1 MFSFFLLL
9 FFFLNEAYFSIFLF
23 SGTDKAALKR
33 ETFPPL
39 NCWNLFAKASHPHF
53 VANTMSF
60 DGIPYTLRTILEPL
74 KCASKDAIFFPL
86 SVNPPGNFLHE
97 AGKLPVLSISLTS
110 CKYQDSWW
118 DAGSFPI
125 LRWCDYSDLSEF
137 ESRLQFSE
145 KMLNY
150 KGLGWMPS
158 KII

>member
-1 MFSFFLLL
+1 MFSFFFF
-9 FFFLNEAYFSIFLF
+9 FFFLMKHALVASSF

-60 DGIPYTLRTILEPL
+60 DGIYSLYFEDNSGTSKVCILR
-74 KCASKDAIFFPL
+74 CYFFSL

-150 KGLGWMPS
+150 KGPGWTPS

>member
-1 MFSFFLLL
+1 MKHTLVASSLVGLTKLPLNGKHFLHWT
-9 FFFLNEAYFSIFLF
+9 A
-23 SGTDKAALKR
+23 
-33 ETFPPL
+33 ETFLQRHLTLILWPIL
-39 NCWNLFAKASHPHF
+39 CHLM
-53 VANTMSF
+53 VY
-60 DGIPYTLRTILEPL
+60 IPYTLRTILEPL